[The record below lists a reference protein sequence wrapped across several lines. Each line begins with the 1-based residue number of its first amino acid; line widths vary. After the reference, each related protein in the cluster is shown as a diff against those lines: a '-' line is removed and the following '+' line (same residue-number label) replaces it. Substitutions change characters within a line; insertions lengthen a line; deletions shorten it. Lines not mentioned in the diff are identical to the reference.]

1 MAFDHMDYC
10 HNIQMSENEGNENLN
25 PDELTL
31 QDDEEKTFDDL
42 LINIVKSYP
51 HLYNTS
57 CKDYRDVIK
66 KENSW
71 VEISK
76 ILNTSGK
83 FYLLIFNNITNE
95 LFNSCICTKSV
106 LNQLVD
112 Y

>member
-1 MAFDHMDYC
+1 
-10 HNIQMSENEGNENLN
+10 MSENKGNENLN
-25 PDELTL
+25 ADELTL
-31 QDDEEKTFDDL
+31 QDDEERTFDDL

-51 HLYNTS
+51 HLYDTS
-57 CKDYRDVIK
+57 CKDYRNVIK

-76 ILNTSGK
+76 VLNTSGK
-83 FYLLIFNNITNE
+83 FYLLIFKNITNE